1 MKTADLLA
9 MLVADQDS
17 HEPRPGVRL
26 ALALGAGA
34 GLAAVIFAVTLGPRP
49 DWRLAVETVRYV
61 FKFVPTILLAIAGI
75 GALLRLT
82 RPGARLGVWGWLL
95 ALTAGI
101 QIAAVAVEL
110 MVVPEADW
118 ARRAIGT
125 NNWHCLTL
133 TPFLSIAPL
142 AAALLAT
149 RHGATTRPT
158 LTGAVAGLA
167 AAGVGASLYAMNCT
181 DDSPLFVAVWYPLA
195 VAIVAGVGAAIGR
208 RFLAW

>member
-1 MKTADLLA
+1 VKTSDLVSA
-9 MLVADQDS
+9 LVADQDI
-17 HEPRPGVRL
+17 HEAGLGTRFAL
-26 ALALGAGA
+26 ALAAGA
-34 GLAAVIFAVTLGPRP
+34 GLAAVIFALALGPRP

-61 FKFVPTILLAIAGI
+61 FKFVPTLLLAIAGI

-82 RPGARLGVWGWLL
+82 RPGGRLGGWGWLL
-95 ALTAGI
+95 ALTAAI

-110 MVVPEADW
+110 MVVPESQW
-118 ARRAIGT
+118 AARAIGT
-125 NNWHCLTL
+125 NNLHCLAL

-142 AAALLAT
+142 AAALLAA

-181 DDSPLFVAVWYPLA
+181 DDSPLFVALWYPLA
-195 VAIVAGVGAAIGR
+195 VAFVAAVGAAIGR